1 MHPVCTLSPESV
13 EAIARRLVELM
24 PQADLTE
31 CLLPSLMREVRE
43 LRQELR
49 GTAAVK
55 RIEPNAVYSIAEATA
70 LIPGLSGK
78 TIRRRLRCRWIIG
91 QRSGPRAPWMIR
103 GSELLKL
110 GGRNP

>member
-1 MHPVCTLSPESV
+1 
-13 EAIARRLVELM
+13 M

-55 RIEPNAVYSIAEATA
+55 RIEPNAVYSIDEAAA
-70 LIPGLSGK
+70 LIPGLSAK
-78 TIRRRLRCRWIIG
+78 TICKRLRCRSIIG
-91 QRSGPRAPWMIR
+91 QKGGLRSPWMIR

-110 GGRNP
+110 GGKVVG